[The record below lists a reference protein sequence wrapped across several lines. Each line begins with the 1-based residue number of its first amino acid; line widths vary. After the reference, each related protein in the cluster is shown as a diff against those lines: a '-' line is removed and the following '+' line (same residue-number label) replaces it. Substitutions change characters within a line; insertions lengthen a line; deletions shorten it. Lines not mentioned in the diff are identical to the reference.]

1 MNRTPDRARLT
12 AADVEDLG
20 IVAGWRWVR
29 WQGNEYLL
37 SLTPMAADHV
47 AQPIGRGEIRIATP
61 RERLEYGTPMQY
73 TETVRGEMVPDGSYA
88 AAVTRDA
95 LSRPRGPKPP
105 RPIDLV
111 SRQVA
116 LRGTADRIFPVAD
129 RKFSDLNLEAEL
141 ATMPGA
147 PIAGFLPGTPAASDD
162 PAAIVARLARRGVA
176 LSVTPGGRLLAVT
189 SGGHIPDDLLSVL
202 VGCERLLV
210 AELMETPLLCE
221 AGPHA
226 GPVPKAVTTLAV
238 NVPSCRGHADGS
250 LPLTVDAA

>member
-1 MNRTPDRARLT
+1 MNRKPNRDRLSPS
-12 AADVEDLG
+12 DVEILG
-20 IVAGWRWVR
+20 VVGTFTYGRYNGV
-29 WQGNEYLL
+29 EYLIEPL
-37 SLTPMAADHV
+37 AAMDSARPMLDDELRTVETKQRVDFGTTTSFQEWQRGSAVPAGSYERMAAK
-47 AQPIGRGEIRIATP
+47 ATGRF
-61 RERLEYGTPMQY
+61 
-73 TETVRGEMVPDGSYA
+73 
-88 AAVTRDA
+88 
-95 LSRPRGPKPP
+95 RGPKPP

-111 SRQVA
+111 SRLLA
-116 LRGTADRIFPVAD
+116 LRGTPDRIFPVAD
-129 RKFSDLNLEAEL
+129 RKFSDLNLEAER
-141 ATMPGA
+141 ATLPGA

-162 PAAIVARLARRGVA
+162 PAAIVARLERRGVA

-238 NVPSCRGHADGS
+238 NVPSCRDHAAGR
-250 LPLTVDAA
+250 LPLTTEAA